1 MLEDLNSVLNNGDVP
16 NIYKTDEM
24 EKIFHSMR
32 GHAQEAGLQINRSNL
47 FSVYVKTVRN
57 NLHVV
62 VTMRY
67 SFPFFLTK
75 PRLFRR
81 IRINIVGSYSG
92 GKRYVW
98 NRLGMRVHV

>member
-16 NIYKTDEM
+16 NIYKADEM

-32 GHAQEAGLQINRSNL
+32 GHVQEAGLQINRSNL

-67 SFPFFLTK
+67 FFFFFLSNETVRFDEFDENWTYRETK
-75 PRLFRR
+75 
-81 IRINIVGSYSG
+81 VS
-92 GKRYVW
+92 
-98 NRLGMRVHV
+98 